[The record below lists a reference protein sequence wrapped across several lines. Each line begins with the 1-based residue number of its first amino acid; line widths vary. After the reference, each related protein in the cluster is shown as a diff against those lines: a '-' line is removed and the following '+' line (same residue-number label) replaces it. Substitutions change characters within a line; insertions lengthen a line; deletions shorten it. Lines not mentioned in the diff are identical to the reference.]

1 MSVTQADKDAADRLL
16 KAWRAHYPEAWR
28 TTQAL
33 WGRPSTEEEEES
45 MNGSDDIPLFA
56 GIGAIL
62 MAGALAGVFEKEGA
76 TFRNY
81 RLRKLL
87 NAAPEEHHWSIVC
100 AFEMADRT
108 RARQLEH
115 RTRERDEWRK
125 QFLTHEEELRELEYL
140 RPAHETISKL
150 RRVRDE
156 LLGIAE
162 LVPVGFKLQR
172 WYRSAFGPKWG
183 GSQ

>member
-33 WGRPSTEEEEES
+33 WGRPSTEEES
-45 MNGSDDIPLFA
+45 MNDSDSFPMFA
-56 GIGAIL
+56 GIGAVLI
-62 MAGALAGVFEKEGA
+62 AGALSGVFERDGA

-87 NAAPEEHHWSIVC
+87 DAAPEEHHWSIVC

-108 RARQLEH
+108 RVRQLEH

-125 QFLTHEEELRELEYL
+125 RFLTHEEDLRELEYL
-140 RPAHETISKL
+140 RPTHETILKL

-156 LLGIAE
+156 LRGIAE
-162 LVPVGFKLQR
+162 LVPIGFRLRR
-172 WYRSAFGPKWG
+172 WCRSAFGPKRG